1 MITPY
6 LLTKRIPLFQVRLMT
21 IGIFLL
27 SATLA
32 IGQMTISGTVLDKEE
47 GFGLPGVNVS
57 IKDKSIGTNTDFDG
71 KYTLKAEE
79 GDLLLF
85 SFVGYETQE
94 FPVVAG
100 VTVMDASL
108 SPAAAL
114 LDEVVVVGY
123 GAVVKKDLTGVV
135 TKVGEEDFNKG
146 VIESPEKLLVGKVAG
161 LQISSNGE
169 PGGKSR
175 LRLRGGSGLDAES
188 SPLIVVDGV
197 PLDTRELA
205 SGRNPLNFIN
215 AADVADVTVL
225 KDASAAA
232 IYGSRGANG
241 VIIITTKSGKK
252 GKPKINYSGYYSSA
266 EFAGQPSILSAQD
279 FRSAIFAKAP
289 QKESALGDANT
300 NWVEEITQ
308 RASGQQHNLSVS
320 GGTNKINYF
329 VSLNHQINNGVL
341 RTSRNQNSNA
351 TINLGTK
358 LFKDQLI
365 INVKSKT
372 GYTKDRFS
380 PDVMGAAYTFDPT
393 QPVFDETSKF
403 GGYFQ
408 WDDPLAVNN
417 PVSTLMLT
425 EENGVT
431 TRSLNSIDLEYKLPF
446 LEGLSWKANL
456 SYDYIT
462 GSKNKLQ
469 DTLLKDGSI
478 FDRGGALFQEEL
490 RNYTTLLETYGV
502 YKTKIQNDKG
512 KIDFT
517 LGYSWQDF
525 DQENRWTDGN
535 GLVPDNSDIGFMP
548 TVDVKP
554 DSFLVHNR
562 LISFFTRLNY
572 TYDERYLLTL
582 SLRRDGSSRFG
593 TSNRWGL
600 FPAVALGW
608 RILEEDFAEGLNN
621 TFSNLKLRISYGVT
635 GNENIEDFL
644 YATFYSYGT
653 ADAAY
658 QFGDEFVNTLRGTGV
673 DPNIKW
679 EGTSSLNLGVDFGV
693 LNNRL
698 SGSLELYQKTT
709 NDLLFTVAAAA
720 FTNLSDRIL
729 TNISELENRGVE
741 LSLEG
746 YVLDR
751 DKLDWNVGFNV
762 AYNQTEITKLDN
774 SNLPEFLGY
783 ETGNISGDI
792 GQTIQILKVG
802 EPVGAFRTYRHLLD
816 ANGNPLPDKDN
827 NEDGVADLLD
837 MYEDIN
843 TDGIINENDLVVN
856 RKAAPDWMFG
866 LTSNVTYGNFDLSFT
881 LRANV
886 GNYVYNNV
894 ASSTGYFNRLSD
906 RVTNN
911 IDESA
916 FRTNFKDKQLKSD
929 YYIENASFLKLDN
942 VSLGYSF
949 QDLAFI
955 NNLRLYLT
963 AQNIFT
969 LTGYSGLDPELPQ
982 FNNGIDNNI
991 YPVSRVFLFGL
1002 NASF

>member
-1 MITPY
+1 MITHY
-6 LLTKRIPLFQVRLMT
+6 FLSKRIPVLQARLLI

-27 SATLA
+27 CGTLA
-32 IGQMTISGTVLDKEE
+32 IGQMTITGTVLDEEE

-57 IKDKSIGTNTDFDG
+57 IKGKSIGTNTDFDG

-79 GDLLLF
+79 GDIIVF
-85 SFVGYETQE
+85 SFVGYAIQE

-108 SPAAAL
+108 APAAEM

-123 GAVVKKDLTGVV
+123 GSVGKKDLTGVV

-169 PGGKSR
+169 PGGQSR
-175 LRLRGGSGLDAES
+175 LRLRGGSGLDTES
-188 SPLIVVDGV
+188 SPLIVVDGI

-215 AADVADVTVL
+215 AADVEDVTVL

-241 VIIITTKSGKK
+241 VIMITTKSGKK
-252 GKPKINYSGYYSSA
+252 GKPKVNYSGYYSSA
-266 EFAGQPSILSAQD
+266 DFAGTPTILSTQN
-279 FRSAIFAKAP
+279 FRNAIIAKAP
-289 QKESALGDANT
+289 QKEAALGDANT
-300 NWVEEITQ
+300 NWIEEVTQ
-308 RASGQQHNLSVS
+308 RASGQQHNISIS
-320 GGTNKINYF
+320 GGAERINYF
-329 VSLNHQINNGVL
+329 VSLNHQVNNGVL
-341 RTSRNQNSNA
+341 KTSRNQNSNA

-358 LFKDQLI
+358 LLKDQLS
-365 INVKSKT
+365 INFKSKT
-372 GYTKDRFS
+372 GYTRDRFT

-393 QPVFDETSKF
+393 QPVLDESSKF

-425 EENGVT
+425 DERGVT
-431 TRSLNSIDLEYKLPF
+431 TRSLNSIDFEYQLPF
-446 LEGLSWKANL
+446 LEGLSWRSNL

-462 GSKNKLQ
+462 GSKTRVQ
-469 DTLLKDGSI
+469 DSLLKDGSI
-478 FDRGGALFQEEL
+478 FDRGGALFDEDL
-490 RNYTTLLETYGV
+490 RNYTALLETYGV

-517 LGYSWQDF
+517 LGYSWQNF
-525 DQENRWTDGN
+525 DQENRWTEGN
-535 GLVPDNSDIGFMP
+535 SLVPDNSDIGFMP
-548 TVDVKP
+548 TVDIKA
-554 DSFLVHNR
+554 DSFLVENR

-600 FPAVALGW
+600 FPAAALGW

-635 GNENIEDFL
+635 GNENIDDFL
-644 YATFYSYGT
+644 YATFYSYGNP
-653 ADAAY
+653 DAAY

-673 DPNIKW
+673 DPGIKW
-679 EGTSSLNLGVDFGV
+679 EGTSSLNIGIDFGV

-698 SGSLELYQKTT
+698 SGALELYQKNT

-741 LSLEG
+741 LSLDA
-746 YVLDR
+746 YIIDR
-751 DKLDWNVGFNV
+751 EKFDWNVGFNA
-762 AYNQTEITKLDN
+762 AYNQTEIIKLDN

-783 ETGNISGDI
+783 ETGGIAGDV

-802 EPVGAFRTYRHLLD
+802 EPVGAFRTYRHLRD
-816 ANGNPLPDKDN
+816 ANGLPLPDRDN

-843 TDGIINENDLVVN
+843 NDGIINENDLVVDK
-856 RKAAPDWMFG
+856 KAAPDWMFG
-866 LTSNVTYGNFDLSFT
+866 LTSNITYGKFDLSFT
-881 LRANV
+881 MRANL

-894 ASSTGYFNRLSD
+894 ASSTGFFNRLSD

-929 YYIENASFLKLDN
+929 YYIENASFVKLDN
-942 VSLGYSF
+942 ISLGYSL

-955 NNLRLYLT
+955 SNLRFYIT

-969 LTGYSGLDPELPQ
+969 ITEYSGLDPELPQ

-991 YPVSRVFLFGL
+991 YPVSRLLMFGL